1 MKRTVQLKV
10 AAWLSVLALLP
21 AAPLAIA
28 AQNRADLQ
36 LDGSLSPKG
45 GTVTGT
51 VWRSD
56 NTPLPHAQL
65 QLRDTTTG
73 QIASS
78 TRANEL
84 GRFSFSKVNAGSYVV
99 ELVDEN
105 RNVLAVGE
113 MFSLG
118 STDTVSTFVRLA
130 AATKSYGGFFTNA
143 AAAAIA
149 AAATVGV
156 TALGNGGQPASAR
169 F

>member
-10 AAWLSVLALLP
+10 AALLAVLALLP
-21 AAPLAIA
+21 VGLLATA
-28 AQNRADLQ
+28 AQNRPDVQ
-36 LDGSLSPKG
+36 LDESLAPQA

-56 NTPLPHAQL
+56 NTPFPDAPL
-65 QLRDTTTG
+65 QLRDVSTG
-73 QIASS
+73 QIVRS
-78 TRANEL
+78 TRGNEL
-84 GRFSFSKVNAGSYVV
+84 GRFTFPKVSAGNYVV
-99 ELVDEN
+99 ELVDEH
-105 RNVLAVGE
+105 RNVLALGE
-113 MFSLG
+113 RFSIG
-118 STDTVSTFVRLA
+118 PAETVSTFIRLA
-130 AATKSYGGFFTNA
+130 GSSRWYGGFFTNA